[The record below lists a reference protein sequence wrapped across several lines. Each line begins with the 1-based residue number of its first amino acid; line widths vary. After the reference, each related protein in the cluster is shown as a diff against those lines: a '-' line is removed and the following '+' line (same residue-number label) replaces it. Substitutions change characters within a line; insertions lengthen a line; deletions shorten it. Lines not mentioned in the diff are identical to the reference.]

1 MRGFTLPPPAHAH
14 LPDMRQKLLA
24 EFFGTF
30 ALVFVGTGS
39 VVADVMHDGALGMLG
54 IAVCFGFVVTAVIY
68 AIGDLSGAHINPAV
82 TIAFAVAGRFEWKD
96 TLPYIVAQ
104 CLGSVSASIF
114 LAWLFPTSPSYG
126 QTVFAI
132 PVTQAFALE
141 VVLTFLL
148 MWIVMQVA
156 TGSKEVGIMAGLAI
170 GVAVMVLA
178 AVGGLFTGA
187 SMNPARSFGPAIVGN
202 ALDSLWLY
210 WTAPFVG
217 AILAIYA
224 WRAMRT

>member
-1 MRGFTLPPPAHAH
+1 
-14 LPDMRQKLLA
+14 MRQKLLA
-24 EFFGTF
+24 EYFGTF
-30 ALVFVGTGS
+30 ALVFIGTGS
-39 VVADVMHDGALGMLG
+39 VIADVMNEGALGMLG
-54 IAVCFGFVVTAVIY
+54 IAVCFGFAVTAVIY
-68 AIGDLSGAHINPAV
+68 SIGDLSGAHINPAV
-82 TIAFAVAGRFEWKD
+82 TVAFAVAGRFAWSD
-96 TLPYIVAQ
+96 TLPYILAQ
-104 CLGSVSASIF
+104 SLGSISASIL
-114 LAWLFPTSPSYG
+114 LAWMFPEAGSYG
-126 QTVFAI
+126 QTVFSI

-178 AVGGLFTGA
+178 AMGGLFTGA
-187 SMNPARSFGPAIVGN
+187 SMNPARSLGPAIVGE
-202 ALDSLWLY
+202 ALPSLWLY

-217 AILAIYA
+217 AVLAIYA